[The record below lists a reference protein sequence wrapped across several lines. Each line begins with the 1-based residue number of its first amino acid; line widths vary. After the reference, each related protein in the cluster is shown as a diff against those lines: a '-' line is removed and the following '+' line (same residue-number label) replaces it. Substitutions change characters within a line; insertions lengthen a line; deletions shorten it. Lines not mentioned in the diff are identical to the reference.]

1 MGDRKTKGSN
11 MTNAISRRN
20 FLKGSVATA
29 AVASLAACGSSS
41 DDASSDGGA
50 KKKVLRW
57 GQSNAKLGLDMQKS
71 TNSGSSS
78 ISESIFEAPLRWTED
93 NELVPCLLTEVP
105 TFEADGV
112 TLHCTLK
119 ENVKFHDGTT
129 LTANDVKYTFE
140 RMFTPAT
147 GGKSTYMY
155 DRIKGAAEMLAG
167 TATELEGLTVEDDT
181 HFTIVLTDPMASFVS
196 NLGISYAQI
205 FPKAA
210 CEAAGDKWGWGTDCI
225 GTGKYKVA
233 SNDDTTEIVLE
244 KFADYH
250 DGEPALDEIDVIYYD
265 DNNTKLMA
273 FKNGDIDWCDLSPD
287 LLAQYQADADVKD
300 LITMYETLGV
310 HFVNLN
316 LESDN
321 LKDPKV
327 REALSLAIDRQALID
342 NTLSGAGIAA
352 GCWLAP
358 QTPGHDDSAVLEY
371 DPEKAK
377 QLLQEAGVT
386 NLTLDC
392 KIRKGQYEKYMT
404 VVQSYW
410 KEIGVTMNL
419 SVEDSGVWSS
429 DWADGN
435 LEVTAL
441 GWYPLFADADN
452 HMYTYFYS
460 ENAAKKSS
468 FYNSAEVDDLLSRAR
483 VSQDPDERAELY
495 KQADHIITH
504 EDYATIP
511 LFWPKGTFVAKSY
524 VKNAKV
530 GNLIYHFFDL
540 DIDTS
545 DPNYTVG

>member
-11 MTNAISRRN
+11 MTNVISRRN

-119 ENVKFHDGTT
+119 DNIKCHDGST

-147 GGKSTYMY
+147 SAKSTYMY

-181 HFTIVLTDPMASFVS
+181 HFTFVLTDPMASFVN

-210 CEAAGDKWGWGTDCI
+210 CEAAGDKWGWGTDCV

-287 LLAQYQADADVKD
+287 LLAQYKSDPDVKD

-316 LESDN
+316 LDSDN

-342 NTLSGAGIAA
+342 NTLSGAGIPA

-377 QLLQEAGVT
+377 QLLKEAGVT

-392 KIRKGQYEKYMT
+392 KVRKGQFEKYMT

-419 SVEDSGVWSS
+419 TVEDNGVWQS
-429 DWADGN
+429 DWAGGN
-435 LEVTAL
+435 LEVTGI
-441 GWYPLFADADN
+441 GWYPLYADADN

-460 ENAAKKSS
+460 GNAAKKSS
-468 FYNSAEVDDLLSRAR
+468 FYNNPEVDDLLSRAR

-495 KQADHIITH
+495 KQADNIIVH
-504 EDYATIP
+504 EDWATIP
-511 LFWPKGTFVAKSY
+511 LFWPEGTFVAKSY

-540 DIDTS
+540 DVDTS
-545 DPNYTVG
+545 DPNYAIG

>member
-1 MGDRKTKGSN
+1 MMQSV
-11 MTNAISRRN
+11 SRRT
-20 FLKGSVATA
+20 FLKGGLAAASVAGL
-29 AVASLAACGSSS
+29 VACGSSS
-41 DDASSDGGA
+41 DASSSSDGA

-71 TNSGSSS
+71 TNSGSAA

-93 NELVPCLLTEVP
+93 NELVTCLLTEIP
-105 TFEADGV
+105 TFEADGL

-119 ENVKFHDGTT
+119 EGIKFHDGTT

-147 GGKSTYMY
+147 AAKSTYMY
-155 DRIKGAAEMLAG
+155 DKIAGATEMLAG
-167 TATELEGLTVEDDT
+167 TATELSGLTVEDDT
-181 HFTIVLTDPMASFVS
+181 HFTFTLTEPMSSFVS

-205 FPKAA
+205 FPKDA

-233 SNDDTTEIVLE
+233 SNDDTTEVVLE

-250 DGEPALDEIDVIYYD
+250 DGEPALDEIDIIYYD

-273 FKNGDIDWCDLSPD
+273 YKNGDIDWCDLSAD
-287 LLAQYQADADVKD
+287 LLSQYQADADVKD
-300 LITMYETLGV
+300 DIVLFDTLGV

-316 LESDN
+316 LSSDN
-321 LKDPKV
+321 LKNVKV

-342 NTLSGAGIAA
+342 NTLAGAGTPA

-358 QTPGHDDSAVLEY
+358 ATPGHDDSATLAY

-377 QLLQEAGVT
+377 QLLSEAGVSG
-386 NLTLDC
+386 LTLDC
-392 KIRKGQYEKYMT
+392 KVRKGQYEKYMT
-404 VVQSYW
+404 VVQSYF

-419 SVEDSGVWSS
+419 SVEDNGVWSS

-435 LEVTAL
+435 LELTAL

-460 ENAAKKSS
+460 ANAAKKSS
-468 FYNSAEVDDLLSRAR
+468 FYNNAEVDDLLTRAR
-483 VSQDPDERAELY
+483 VSQDQDERASLY
-495 KQADHIITH
+495 KQADEIICH

-511 LFWPKGTFVAKSY
+511 LFWPKGSFVAKPY
-524 VKNAKV
+524 VKNAKC

-540 DIDTS
+540 DVDTD
-545 DPNYTVG
+545 DPDYTAA

>member
-1 MGDRKTKGSN
+1 
-11 MTNAISRRN
+11 MTSSISRRN
-20 FLKGSVATA
+20 FLKGGVATA
-29 AVASLAACGSSS
+29 AVASLAACGGTGGG
-41 DDASSDGGA
+41 DAADGS
-50 KKKVLRW
+50 KKKIVRW
-57 GQSNAKLGLDMQKS
+57 GQGNPKLGLDMQKS
-71 TNSGSSS
+71 TNSGSSNVS
-78 ISESIFEAPLRWTED
+78 DPIFEPLLRWTEE
-93 NELVPCLLTEVP
+93 NELVPCLLAEIPV
-105 TFEADGV
+105 FEEDGV

-210 CEAAGDKWGWGTDCI
+210 CEAAGDKWGWGTDCV

-545 DPNYTVG
+545 DPNYTID

>member
-11 MTNAISRRN
+11 MTNVISRRN

-41 DDASSDGGA
+41 DGGA

-57 GQSNAKLGLDMQKS
+57 GQPNAKLGLDMQKS

-119 ENVKFHDGTT
+119 DNIKCHDGST

-140 RMFTPAT
+140 RMFTPST
-147 GGKSTYMY
+147 GAKSTYMY

-181 HFTIVLTDPMASFVS
+181 HFTFVLTDPMASFVN

-210 CEAAGDKWGWGTDCI
+210 CEAAGDKWGWGTDCV
-225 GTGKYKVA
+225 GTGKYKVS

-287 LLAQYQADADVKD
+287 LLAQYKSDPDVKD

-316 LESDN
+316 LDSEN

-342 NTLSGAGIAA
+342 NTLSGAGIPA

-377 QLLQEAGVT
+377 QLLQEAGVS

-392 KIRKGQYEKYMT
+392 KVRKGQYEKYMT

-441 GWYPLFADADN
+441 GWYPLYADADN

-460 ENAAKKSS
+460 GNAAKKSS
-468 FYNSAEVDDLLSRAR
+468 FYNNPEVDDLLSRAR

-495 KQADHIITH
+495 KQADNIIVH
-504 EDYATIP
+504 EDWATIP
-511 LFWPKGTFVAKSY
+511 LFWPEGTFVAKSY

-540 DIDTS
+540 DVDTS
-545 DPNYTVG
+545 DPNYAIG